1 MHAMIDIQNQFNI
14 YRGENAVYKFMEKML
29 DEVKY
34 CRNIIKHK
42 FNKPLKMT
50 EKDEENFKK
59 AKECHICNKKIQ

>member
-1 MHAMIDIQNQFNI
+1 MIDIQNQFNI

-34 CRNIIKHK
+34 CRNIIKYK
-42 FNKPLKMT
+42 FNKPLKMA